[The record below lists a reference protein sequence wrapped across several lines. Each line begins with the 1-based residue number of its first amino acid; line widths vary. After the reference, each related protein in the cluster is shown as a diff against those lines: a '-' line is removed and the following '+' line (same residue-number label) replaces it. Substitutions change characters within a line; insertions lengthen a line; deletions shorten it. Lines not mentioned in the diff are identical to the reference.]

1 MNIRSLKVESLVAA
15 SLLFSAPLAAQRAVN
30 SQCSSVVTQDAC
42 QKAIDV
48 FQYLAPQLGVIIS
61 GGNATLG
68 VGGALGGLG
77 HIYISGRANLVSSN
91 IPRVDKVTPAT
102 TGARSDNYPTQ
113 SQIAGIPQADV
124 AIGLFRGIPLG
135 VTNVGGIDLLG
146 SISYLPSLDASGVH
160 LTTPNG
166 SVKIGGGV
174 RVGLIQESILFPG
187 ISVTYLH
194 RALPTVDLTAND
206 GTQNTPGGPTGGDTL
221 NLRNINVST
230 DSYRLVASKSLLLL
244 GIAAGIGQDRYSSTA
259 TGTGFVAARGIAGI
273 GTPAEPLGPIS
284 MKQKLTRT
292 TYFVDASVNLPII
305 KLIGEIGRTNS
316 VSVPTYNSFAGAAP
330 GSAQTYGALGVRFG
344 L

>member
-1 MNIRSLKVESLVAA
+1 MKFKSLRIESLVAA
-15 SLLFSAPLAAQRAVN
+15 SLLFVAAPLVAQKTVS

-68 VGGALGGLG
+68 VGGTLGGLG
-77 HIYISGRANLVSSN
+77 HIYVSGRANVVNSD

-146 SISYLPSLDASGVH
+146 SVSYLPSLDASGVH
-160 LTTPNG
+160 ISTPNG
-166 SVKIGGGV
+166 SVKFGGGV
-174 RVGLIQESILFPG
+174 RVGIVQESILFPG
-187 ISVTYLH
+187 VSVTYLH
-194 RALPTVDLTAND
+194 RGLPTVDLSAND
-206 GTQNTPGGPTGGDTL
+206 GGGDSL
-221 NLRNINVST
+221 NLKNIDVST
-230 DSYRLVASKSLLLL
+230 DSYRLVASKSLLML
-244 GIAAGIGQDRYSSTA
+244 GLAAGVGQDRYSSTA
-259 TGTGFVAARGIAGI
+259 TGSGNVAARGVAGI
-273 GTPAEPLGPIS
+273 GTPAEALGPIS
-284 MKQKLTRT
+284 MQQKLTRT
-292 TYFVDASVNLPII
+292 TYFVDATLNFPVI

-316 VSVPTYNSFAGAAP
+316 VNIPTYNSFAGAAP

-344 L
+344 I

>member
-1 MNIRSLKVESLVAA
+1 MKFKSLRIESLVAA
-15 SLLFSAPLAAQRAVN
+15 SLLFVAAPLVAQKTVS

-68 VGGALGGLG
+68 VGGTLGGLG
-77 HIYISGRANLVSSN
+77 HIYVSGRANVVNSN

-146 SISYLPSLDASGVH
+146 SVSYLPSLDASGVH
-160 LTTPNG
+160 ISTPNG
-166 SVKIGGGV
+166 SVKFGGGV
-174 RVGLIQESILFPG
+174 RVGIVQESILFPG
-187 ISVTYLH
+187 VSVTYLH
-194 RALPTVDLTAND
+194 RGLPTVDLSAND
-206 GTQNTPGGPTGGDTL
+206 GGGDSL
-221 NLRNINVST
+221 NLKNIDVST
-230 DSYRLVASKSLLLL
+230 DSYRLVASKSLLML
-244 GIAAGIGQDRYSSTA
+244 GLAAGVGQDRYSSTA
-259 TGTGFVAARGIAGI
+259 TGSGNVAARGVAGI
-273 GTPAEPLGPIS
+273 GTPAEALGPIS
-284 MKQKLTRT
+284 MRQKLART
-292 TYFVDASVNLPII
+292 TYFVDATLNFPVI

-316 VSVPTYNSFAGAAP
+316 VNIPTYNSFAGAAP

-344 L
+344 I

>member
-1 MNIRSLKVESLVAA
+1 MKFKSLRIESLVAA
-15 SLLFSAPLAAQRAVN
+15 SLLFVAAPLVAQKTVS

-68 VGGALGGLG
+68 VGGTLGGLG
-77 HIYISGRANLVSSN
+77 HIYVSGRANVVNSN

-146 SISYLPSLDASGVH
+146 SVSYLPSLDASGVH
-160 LTTPNG
+160 ISTPNG
-166 SVKIGGGV
+166 SVKFGGGV
-174 RVGLIQESILFPG
+174 RVGIVQESILFPG
-187 ISVTYLH
+187 VSVTYLH
-194 RALPTVDLTAND
+194 RGLPTVDLSAND
-206 GTQNTPGGPTGGDTL
+206 GGGDSL
-221 NLRNINVST
+221 NLKNIDVST
-230 DSYRLVASKSLLLL
+230 DSYRLVASKSLLML
-244 GIAAGIGQDRYSSTA
+244 GLAAGVGQDRYSSTA
-259 TGTGFVAARGIAGI
+259 TGSGNVAARGVVGI
-273 GTPAEPLGPIS
+273 GTPAEALGPIS

-292 TYFVDASVNLPII
+292 TYFVDATLNFPVI

-316 VSVPTYNSFAGAAP
+316 VNVPTYNSFAGAAP

-344 L
+344 I

>member
-1 MNIRSLKVESLVAA
+1 MKFKSLRIESLVAA
-15 SLLFSAPLAAQRAVN
+15 SLLFVAAPLVAQKTVS

-68 VGGALGGLG
+68 VGGTLGGLG
-77 HIYISGRANLVSSN
+77 HIYVSGRANVVNSN

-146 SISYLPSLDASGVH
+146 SVSYLPSLDASGVH
-160 LTTPNG
+160 ISTPNG
-166 SVKIGGGV
+166 SVKFGGGV
-174 RVGLIQESILFPG
+174 RVGIVQESILFPG
-187 ISVTYLH
+187 VSVPYLH
-194 RALPTVDLTAND
+194 RGLPTMDLSAND
-206 GTQNTPGGPTGGDTL
+206 GGGDSL
-221 NLRNINVST
+221 NLKNIDVGT
-230 DSYRLVASKSLLLL
+230 DSYRLVASKSLLML
-244 GIAAGIGQDRYSSTA
+244 GLAAGVGQDRYSSTA
-259 TGTGFVAARGIAGI
+259 TGSGNVAARGVAGI
-273 GTPAEPLGPIS
+273 GTPAEALGPIS
-284 MKQKLTRT
+284 MQQKLTRT
-292 TYFVDASVNLPII
+292 TYFVDATLNFPVI

-316 VSVPTYNSFAGAAP
+316 VNIPTYNSFAGAAP

-344 L
+344 I

>member
-1 MNIRSLKVESLVAA
+1 MKFKSLRIESLVAA
-15 SLLFSAPLAAQRAVN
+15 SLLFVAAPLVAQKTVS

-68 VGGALGGLG
+68 VGGTLGGLG
-77 HIYISGRANLVSSN
+77 HIYVSGRANVVNSN

-146 SISYLPSLDASGVH
+146 SVSYLPSLDASGVH
-160 LTTPNG
+160 ISTPNG
-166 SVKIGGGV
+166 SVKFGGGV
-174 RVGLIQESILFPG
+174 RVGIVQESILFPG
-187 ISVTYLH
+187 VSVTYLH
-194 RALPTVDLTAND
+194 RGLPTVDLSAND
-206 GTQNTPGGPTGGDTL
+206 GGGDSL
-221 NLRNINVST
+221 NLKNIDVST
-230 DSYRLVASKSLLLL
+230 DSYRLVASKSLLML
-244 GIAAGIGQDRYSSTA
+244 GLAAGVGQDRYSSTA
-259 TGTGFVAARGIAGI
+259 TGSGNVAARGVAGI
-273 GTPAEPLGPIS
+273 GTPAEALGPIS
-284 MKQKLTRT
+284 MQQKLTRT
-292 TYFVDASVNLPII
+292 TYFVDATLNFPVI

-316 VSVPTYNSFAGAAP
+316 VNIPTYNSFAGAAP

-344 L
+344 I

>member
-1 MNIRSLKVESLVAA
+1 MKFKSLRIESLVAA
-15 SLLFSAPLAAQRAVN
+15 SLLFVAAPLVAQKTVS

-68 VGGALGGLG
+68 VGGTLGGLG
-77 HIYISGRANLVSSN
+77 HIYVSGRANVVNSN

-146 SISYLPSLDASGVH
+146 SVSYLPSLDASGVH
-160 LTTPNG
+160 ISTPNG
-166 SVKIGGGV
+166 SVKFGGGV
-174 RVGLIQESILFPG
+174 RVGIVQESILFPG
-187 ISVTYLH
+187 VSVTYLH
-194 RALPTVDLTAND
+194 RGLPTVDLSAND
-206 GTQNTPGGPTGGDTL
+206 GGGDSL
-221 NLRNINVST
+221 NLKNIDVST
-230 DSYRLVASKSLLLL
+230 DSYRLVASKSLLML
-244 GIAAGIGQDRYSSTA
+244 GLAAGVGQDRYSSTA
-259 TGTGFVAARGIAGI
+259 TGSGNVAARGVAGI
-273 GTPAEPLGPIS
+273 GTPAEALGPIS
-284 MKQKLTRT
+284 MQQKLTRT
-292 TYFVDASVNLPII
+292 TYFVDATLNFPVI

-316 VSVPTYNSFAGAAP
+316 VNVPTYNSFAGAAP

-344 L
+344 I

>member
-1 MNIRSLKVESLVAA
+1 MKFKSLRIESLVAA
-15 SLLFSAPLAAQRAVN
+15 SLLFVAAPLVAQKTVS

-68 VGGALGGLG
+68 VGGTLGGLG
-77 HIYISGRANLVSSN
+77 HIYVSGRANVVNSD

-146 SISYLPSLDASGVH
+146 SVSYLPSLDASGVH
-160 LTTPNG
+160 ISTPNG
-166 SVKIGGGV
+166 SVKFGGGV
-174 RVGLIQESILFPG
+174 RVGIVQESILFPG
-187 ISVTYLH
+187 VSVTYLH
-194 RALPTVDLTAND
+194 RGLPTVDLSAND
-206 GTQNTPGGPTGGDTL
+206 GGGDSL
-221 NLRNINVST
+221 NLKNIDVST
-230 DSYRLVASKSLLLL
+230 DSYRLVASKSLLML
-244 GIAAGIGQDRYSSTA
+244 GLAAGVGQDRYSSTA
-259 TGTGFVAARGIAGI
+259 TGSGNVAARGVAGI
-273 GTPAEPLGPIS
+273 GTPAEALGPIS
-284 MKQKLTRT
+284 MQQKLTRT
-292 TYFVDASVNLPII
+292 TYFVDATLNFPVI

-316 VSVPTYNSFAGAAP
+316 VNVPTYNSFAGAAP

-344 L
+344 I

>member
-1 MNIRSLKVESLVAA
+1 MKFKSLRIESLVAA
-15 SLLFSAPLAAQRAVN
+15 SLLFVAAPLVAQKTVS

-68 VGGALGGLG
+68 VGGTLGGLG
-77 HIYISGRANLVSSN
+77 HIYVSGRANVVNSN

-146 SISYLPSLDASGVH
+146 SVSYLPSLDASGVH
-160 LTTPNG
+160 ISTPNG
-166 SVKIGGGV
+166 SVKFGGGA
-174 RVGLIQESILFPG
+174 RVGIVQESILFPG
-187 ISVTYLH
+187 VSVTYLH
-194 RALPTVDLTAND
+194 RGLPTVDLSAND
-206 GTQNTPGGPTGGDTL
+206 GGGDSL
-221 NLRNINVST
+221 NLKNIDVST
-230 DSYRLVASKSLLLL
+230 DSYRLVASKSLLML
-244 GIAAGIGQDRYSSTA
+244 GLAAGVGQDRYSSTA
-259 TGTGFVAARGIAGI
+259 TGSGNVAARGVAGI
-273 GTPAEPLGPIS
+273 GTPAEALGPIS
-284 MKQKLTRT
+284 MQQKLTRT
-292 TYFVDASVNLPII
+292 TYFVDATLNFPVI

-316 VSVPTYNSFAGAAP
+316 VNIPTYNSFAGAAP

-344 L
+344 I